1 MRLLS
6 LLLVLALA
14 ACTPSP
20 DPPEPT
26 APPPPGSPPSTP
38 SVDTASVPTTEPNTS
53 DAEWTAGTTAAERS
67 PSQAVLHS
75 VRSAAHEGFDRTVFE
90 FEGGV
95 PGYHIEYIDEPVR
108 QCGSG
113 KPVPLSGEG
122 WLEVR
127 LSPTRAHTEAGAAT
141 IAERSR
147 SPELP
152 VLLALTQTC
161 DFEGIVTWVL
171 GLDAPNRYRV
181 SELSDPARLVVD
193 VQH

>member
-6 LLLVLALA
+6 LLLVLSLS

-20 DPPEPT
+20 DSPEPST
-26 APPPPGSPPSTP
+26 SLPDSPPAAPTADSTT
-38 SVDTASVPTTEPNTS
+38 SPTPAPGTS
-53 DAEWTAGTTAAERS
+53 DAAWTAGPTAADRS

-75 VRSAAHEGFDRTVFE
+75 VRSATHEDFDRTVFE

-113 KPVPLSGEG
+113 KPVPLAGDG

-127 LSPTRAHTEAGAAT
+127 LSPARAHTEAGAAT
-141 IAERSR
+141 IAERSLT
-147 SPELP
+147 PELP
-152 VLLALTQTC
+152 VLHALTQTC
-161 DFEGIVTWVL
+161 DFEGVVTWVL
-171 GLDAPNRYRV
+171 GLDAPNRYRIA
-181 SELSDPARLVVD
+181 ELSDPARLVVD